1 MTEKE
6 TKKTVSEEEVCEKL
20 GVAGKIWKEIKDLP
34 IDMYALADQTV
45 RNHVEMKPVPGDV
58 LFLKPKSQAVIASLG
73 SAIGS
78 KYTVNATDGGFIT
91 VERVET
97 IPVADDDYV
106 YYQRRGKVEK
116 ILRKKLL

>member
-6 TKKTVSEEEVCEKL
+6 TKKTISL
-20 GVAGKIWKEIKDLP
+20 GVAGEIWEEIKDLP

-45 RNHVEMKPVPGDV
+45 KNHVEMKKVPGEV

-73 SAIGS
+73 TAIGA
-78 KYTVNATDGGFIT
+78 KYAVNTTDGGFLT
-91 VERVET
+91 VERIEA
-97 IPVADDDYV
+97 IPVVDDDYV